1 MVVRRRLMIMIV
13 VVFSLLV
20 SSEVLLP
27 LVISQIVNQGMMS
40 LTGSSHVSS
49 KLNKTPGFLMLGG
62 SFDTIHMVATQAK
75 FDKITFTEMNI
86 ALTKAQL
93 NMGKLFTSRE
103 VELQSVT
110 DVDIIVVMRQDD
122 LAQCL
127 NQTVKGVKN
136 AVVTITSDQ
145 VKASSTFAIGGFA
158 NVDVG
163 LEGRIVG
170 DGQKI
175 KFVTE
180 KFLINNRASGNI
192 AGTLLTEIPLLDL
205 NKLPFHVGVRDI
217 VMENGKVSIYLD
229 NRLH

>member
-1 MVVRRRLMIMIV
+1 
-13 VVFSLLV
+13 
-20 SSEVLLP
+20 
-27 LVISQIVNQGMMS
+27 
-40 LTGSSHVSS
+40 
-49 KLNKTPGFLMLGG
+49 
-62 SFDTIHMVATQAK
+62 
-75 FDKITFTEMNI
+75 
-86 ALTKAQL
+86 
-93 NMGKLFTSRE
+93 
-103 VELQSVT
+103 LQSVT